1 MTRRFIAVAV
11 LLAGGLCLTACD
23 RSAAPVTEDAAAAPT
38 NRPVR
43 KPGLWRQSLLVGGS
57 AYVQDVKLCLDA
69 KADEKVSW
77 WGKSGLRSNCFKDEI
92 TQKPDGS
99 WHFASV
105 CVGDDHV
112 KTTTEGTAVGDF
124 QRRYQL
130 TAEMTVSNPVDPG
143 QSGTRSMTLDS
154 EWLGPCPDDMKPG
167 QLNYPDGQSINLLDM
182 ALAAEAN

>member
-1 MTRRFIAVAV
+1 MTYRWIALPVFLGAC
-11 LLAGGLCLTACD
+11 LALSACD
-23 RSAAPVTEDAAAAPT
+23 RPDPAAAEGVTTAPT

-43 KPGLWRQSLLVGGS
+43 KPGLWRQSLLVGGE

-69 KADEKVSW
+69 EAEEKVSW
-77 WGKSGLRSNCFKDEI
+77 WGKTGLRSNCISDEI
-92 TQKPDGS
+92 VQKPDGS
-99 WHFASV
+99 WQFSSV

-112 KTTTEGTAVGDF
+112 KTTTHGSAVGDF

-130 TAEMTVSNPVDPG
+130 TAEVTVANPVDPS

-154 EWLGPCPDDMKPG
+154 EWLGACPDDMKPG
-167 QLNYPDGQSINLLDM
+167 QMTYPDGQTINLLDM